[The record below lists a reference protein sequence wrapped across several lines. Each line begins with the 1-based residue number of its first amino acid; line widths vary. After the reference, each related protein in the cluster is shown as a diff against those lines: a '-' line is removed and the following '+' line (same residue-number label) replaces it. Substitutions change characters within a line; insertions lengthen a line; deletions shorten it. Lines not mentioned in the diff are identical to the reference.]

1 MKFSYYNL
9 EKDDFNKKRS
19 NYKKKK
25 LFTIYFNHILEEIQF
40 ENSDRGIL
48 LWITTSKTVRVFG
61 YWKQGESSERK
72 KFYRMYVRL
81 IPKIN

>member
-9 EKDDFNKKRS
+9 DKDDFNKKRS

-40 ENSDRGIL
+40 ENSDRGLL
-48 LWITTSKTVRVFG
+48 LWITTPKTVRVFG
-61 YWKQGESSERK
+61 HFKQGGSSERK
-72 KFYRMYVRL
+72 KFYRSWT
-81 IPKIN
+81 NDHCTCG

>member
-1 MKFSYYNL
+1 MRFSYYNL

-25 LFTIYFNHILEEIQF
+25 LFTIYFNHILECIQF

-48 LWITTSKTVRVFG
+48 LWIVTPKTVRVFG
-61 YWKQGESSERK
+61 HWKQGGSSERK
-72 KFYRMYVRL
+72 KFYRSW
-81 IPKIN
+81 NNDHCTCA

>member
-9 EKDDFNKKRS
+9 DKDKYKERS

-25 LFTIYFNHILEEIQF
+25 LFTIYFNHILEMIQL

-48 LWITTSKTVRVFG
+48 FWIVLQKRLEYLDIGNKVEVVEVRNSIRVGLTTIVIVVK
-61 YWKQGESSERK
+61 
-72 KFYRMYVRL
+72 
-81 IPKIN
+81 

>member
-9 EKDDFNKKRS
+9 EKGNFNKKYS

-48 LWITTSKTVRVFG
+48 LWIITPKTVRVFG
-61 YWKQGESSERK
+61 CWKQGEIK
-72 KFYRMYVRL
+72 KFYRSWT
-81 IPKIN
+81 NNHCECC

>member
-9 EKDDFNKKRS
+9 DKEKYKKRS

-25 LFTIYFNHILEEIQF
+25 LFTIYFNHILEMIQL

-48 LWITTSKTVRVFG
+48 LWIVTPKTVRVFG
-61 YWKQGESSERK
+61 HWKQGGSCGSK
-72 KFYRMYVRL
+72 KFYQSWT
-81 IPKIN
+81 NDHCDCG